1 MTPRSQVIVV
11 AAILALAGAVDFVQR
26 IHMPRSTA
34 ISGAGMEATALPDLP
49 LSLAS
54 ARQRLQ
60 SWLPTQTSGP
70 QAASN
75 DVANES
81 RDSGVRVRVPD
92 RADLGGWRFVL
103 RGVFDAGPPFAVLDV
118 MPSAGGEI
126 EAAGLVFGRVRLQ
139 LEGPLRDVAEA
150 HVSIEASLPHVF
162 VRDLIV
168 NVRRGGQLT
177 SIANATLELD
187 LHYRREG
194 GA

>member
-1 MTPRSQVIVV
+1 MTPRMQVIVV

-26 IHMPRSTA
+26 IHMPRSLA
-34 ISGAGMEATALPDLP
+34 IRGAGLEATALPDLP
-49 LSLAS
+49 LSLAL

-75 DVANES
+75 EVANES
-81 RDSGVRVRVPD
+81 RDSAVRVRVPD

-126 EAAGLVFGRVRLQ
+126 EQHRLSAGELIKGVRVERISGRSVSLSDGEKVTE
-139 LEGPLRDVAEA
+139 LTLFINARDDM
-150 HVSIEASLPHVF
+150 IP
-162 VRDLIV
+162 
-168 NVRRGGQLT
+168 
-177 SIANATLELD
+177 ANE
-187 LHYRREG
+187 YSE
-194 GA
+194 

>member
-1 MTPRSQVIVV
+1 MTPRTQVIVV

-34 ISGAGMEATALPDLP
+34 IRGAGMEATALPDLP

-75 DVANES
+75 DVANDS
-81 RDSGVRVRVPD
+81 RDSAVRVPD

-103 RGVFDAGPPFAVLDV
+103 RGVFDAGPLFAVLDV

-126 EAAGLVFGRVRLQ
+126 EQHRLSAGELIKGVRVEQISGRSVSLSDGENVIQ
-139 LEGPLRDVAEA
+139 LALFIDPSD
-150 HVSIEASLPHVF
+150 
-162 VRDLIV
+162 DIV
-168 NVRRGGQLT
+168 PTN
-177 SIANATLELD
+177 EKD
-187 LHYRREG
+187 E
-194 GA
+194 

>member
-1 MTPRSQVIVV
+1 MTPRNQVIVV

-26 IHMPRSTA
+26 IHMPRSLA
-34 ISGAGMEATALPDLP
+34 IRGAGLEATALPDLP

-70 QAASN
+70 QAASLE
-75 DVANES
+75 VANES
-81 RDSGVRVRVPD
+81 RDSAVRVPD

-126 EAAGLVFGRVRLQ
+126 EQHRLSAGELIKGVRVERISGRSVSLSDGEKVTE
-139 LEGPLRDVAEA
+139 LTLFINARDDM
-150 HVSIEASLPHVF
+150 IP
-162 VRDLIV
+162 
-168 NVRRGGQLT
+168 
-177 SIANATLELD
+177 ANE
-187 LHYRREG
+187 YSE
-194 GA
+194 

>member
-1 MTPRSQVIVV
+1 MTPRMQVIVV

-26 IHMPRSTA
+26 IHMPRSLA
-34 ISGAGMEATALPDLP
+34 IRGAGLEATALPDLP

-70 QAASN
+70 HAASPE
-75 DVANES
+75 VANES
-81 RDSGVRVRVPD
+81 RDSAVRVPD

-126 EAAGLVFGRVRLQ
+126 EQHQLSAGELIKGVRVERISGRSVSLSDGEKVIQ
-139 LEGPLRDVAEA
+139 LALFIDPGDDI
-150 HVSIEASLPHVF
+150 VSTDEK
-162 VRDLIV
+162 D
-168 NVRRGGQLT
+168 
-177 SIANATLELD
+177 E
-187 LHYRREG
+187 
-194 GA
+194 

>member
-1 MTPRSQVIVV
+1 MTPRTQVIVV

-34 ISGAGMEATALPDLP
+34 TRGAGLESTALPDLP

-60 SWLPTQTSGP
+60 SWFPAQTPGP
-70 QAASN
+70 QAASI

-81 RDSGVRVRVPD
+81 RDSAVRVPD

-103 RGVFDAGPPFAVLDV
+103 RGVFDAGPPFAVFDL

-126 EAAGLVFGRVRLQ
+126 EQHRLSAGEVIKGVRVERISGRS
-139 LEGPLRDVAEA
+139 
-150 HVSIEASLPHVF
+150 VSLSDGEKVTELALFIDPG
-162 VRDLIV
+162 DDIV
-168 NVRRGGQLT
+168 PTN
-177 SIANATLELD
+177 EKD
-187 LHYRREG
+187 E
-194 GA
+194 

>member
-1 MTPRSQVIVV
+1 MTPRMQVILV

-26 IHMPRSTA
+26 IHMPRSPA
-34 ISGAGMEATALPDLP
+34 IRGAGMEATALPDLP

-75 DVANES
+75 DVANDS
-81 RDSGVRVRVPD
+81 RDSALRVRAPD

-118 MPSAGGEI
+118 MSSSGGEVEQHRLSAGEVIKGVRVERISGRSVSLSDGEKVI
-126 EAAGLVFGRVRLQ
+126 Q
-139 LEGPLRDVAEA
+139 LALFIDPGD
-150 HVSIEASLPHVF
+150 
-162 VRDLIV
+162 DIV
-168 NVRRGGQLT
+168 PTN
-177 SIANATLELD
+177 EKD
-187 LHYRREG
+187 E
-194 GA
+194 

>member
-1 MTPRSQVIVV
+1 MTPRTQVIVV

-34 ISGAGMEATALPDLP
+34 IRGAGMEATALPDLP

-70 QAASN
+70 QAASI

-81 RDSGVRVRVPD
+81 RDSAVRIPD
-92 RADLGGWRFVL
+92 RADLGGWHFVL

-126 EAAGLVFGRVRLQ
+126 EQHRLSAGELIKGVRVERISGRSVSLSDGEKVIQ
-139 LEGPLRDVAEA
+139 LALFIDPGD
-150 HVSIEASLPHVF
+150 
-162 VRDLIV
+162 DIV
-168 NVRRGGQLT
+168 PTN
-177 SIANATLELD
+177 EKD
-187 LHYRREG
+187 E
-194 GA
+194 

>member
-1 MTPRSQVIVV
+1 MTPRMQVIVV

-34 ISGAGMEATALPDLP
+34 IRGAGMEATALPDLP

-70 QAASN
+70 QAASIE
-75 DVANES
+75 VANVS
-81 RDSGVRVRVPD
+81 RDSAVRVPD

-126 EAAGLVFGRVRLQ
+126 EQHRLSAGELIKGVRVERISGRSVSLSDG
-139 LEGPLRDVAEA
+139 E
-150 HVSIEASLPHVF
+150 HVTELALFIDPG
-162 VRDLIV
+162 DDIV
-168 NVRRGGQLT
+168 PTN
-177 SIANATLELD
+177 EKD
-187 LHYRREG
+187 E
-194 GA
+194 

>member
-1 MTPRSQVIVV
+1 MTPRMQVIVV

-34 ISGAGMEATALPDLP
+34 IRGAGLEATALPDLP

-75 DVANES
+75 EVANES
-81 RDSGVRVRVPD
+81 RDSAVRVPD
-92 RADLGGWRFVL
+92 RANLGGWRFVL
-103 RGVFDAGPPFAVLDV
+103 RGVFDAGPAFAVLDV

-126 EAAGLVFGRVRLQ
+126 EQHRLLAGELIKGVRVERISGRSVSLSDGENLIQ
-139 LEGPLRDVAEA
+139 LALFIDPGD
-150 HVSIEASLPHVF
+150 
-162 VRDLIV
+162 DIV
-168 NVRRGGQLT
+168 PTN
-177 SIANATLELD
+177 EKD
-187 LHYRREG
+187 E
-194 GA
+194 